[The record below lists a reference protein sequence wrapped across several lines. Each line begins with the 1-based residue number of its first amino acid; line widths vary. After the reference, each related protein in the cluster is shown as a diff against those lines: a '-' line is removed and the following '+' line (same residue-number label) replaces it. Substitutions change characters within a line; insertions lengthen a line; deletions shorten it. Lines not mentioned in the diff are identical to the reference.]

1 MTTVFPRIRRLASSA
16 FCASQLTSP
25 YPKNRTQLHH
35 AYAHL
40 DSLEAARE
48 DSIAHDTYV
57 EKMVERAHHDT
68 LRERAAAQTALGE
81 ALGEVAEMRR
91 AVGNERGVHAKVEQ
105 DLAELRRVVTRNE
118 MEVETHKNELIGLR
132 ETLHSTFE
140 TLSKARNDAR
150 AAEEKVAEL
159 EHRATSAEQSAAA
172 ARAKSPVHSKT
183 LETVQNDLAKARQEI
198 EQARGEIATLKR
210 VVKETEKKLS
220 SLETETEKEKASASH
235 RDRRSGPRSD
245 NAAGVSRVATCA
257 PVLDPQQEHSKA
269 LEQQSKVLDTRE
281 AALVARERDVDAR
294 EDEIARAYVALE
306 RQSLALDTA
315 KTERGAE
322 LDAAEQAHAVRLQ
335 QQSLVAV
342 ETASRAAAQAA
353 AQYDAVLSTRELVVA
368 RSEQKLTER
377 SALVEG
383 EQKRMAEMIKA
394 AERDAAAANRQ
405 LLAVSEFA
413 KQVNQRSTEL
423 GLTPLSPGSGRGAA
437 SALTDR
443 DKGKAPVVPF
453 AASPSSLPKSPF
465 AGRKRKIDETKS
477 PPAVKTEKRKS
488 LGVQVMSA
496 LGFGRFVDDETD
508 EEEETEFGPSVA
520 SGSAKSPP
528 LSAKAKP
535 VSAKKQKTAEKPKP
549 GVEKKTTPLAVRRIQ
564 SSPEKPTPLALR
576 RLQSSPKPSE
586 TRVVSPRLGRP
597 PLSAA
602 EKEKRATARDTKHE
616 GAGRKKRGEKS
627 QPVEATP
634 RRVSVRG
641 APVTETPK
649 AAAKTTQEPIQST
662 AEKPPPTAK
671 RAPGRPRKTPAP
683 DDAKTAWGEKSA
695 VKRTAS
701 ASEKKQKKTEPTPTT
716 RRSTRASLSQA

>member
-1 MTTVFPRIRRLASSA
+1 M
-16 FCASQLTSP
+16 
-25 YPKNRTQLHH
+25 
-35 AYAHL
+35 

-91 AVGNERGVHAKVEQ
+91 AVDNERGVHAKVEQ

-257 PVLDPQQEHSKA
+257 PVVDPQQEHSKA

-423 GLTPLSPGSGRGAA
+423 GLTPLSLGSGRGAA

-453 AASPSSLPKSPF
+453 AASPSSLPISPF

-576 RLQSSPKPSE
+576 RLQSSPKPSK

-683 DDAKTAWGEKSA
+683 DDAKTAGGEKSA